1 MKKLIMLLVILLPL
15 AVAAPGHC
23 FFDWL
28 FSGGASKDA
37 IDNSAL
43 GDLRAWW
50 TGNPGYVFNPWWSGP
65 SNPQAQ
71 GSSGA
76 SYGPQAPYPQM
87 PQPNISYSPPQ
98 GQPPTGYGQP
108 MQQPMPQA
116 MQPGYGGGMAAAGQQ
131 YQMPAQGYQPM
142 PQYQPTPQYQAAP
155 QTYQPPQ
162 GYQAAPQMM
171 QQPVPQQ
178 GYPGVAGAPQM
189 APQGNYRQ

>member
-1 MKKLIMLLVILLPL
+1 MKKLIFMLIILLPL

-28 FSGGASKDA
+28 FSGGASRDA

-76 SYGPQAPYPQM
+76 YGPQAPYPQM

-98 GQPPTGYGQP
+98 GPPAGYGQP

-116 MQPGYGGGMAAAGQQ
+116 MQPGYGPGMAAGVNNIKCRRRAINLCLNTRLRRNIKPHRRRTTPSGVPSCTPDDATTRASAGLSG
-131 YQMPAQGYQPM
+131 YGRRSANGPA
-142 PQYQPTPQYQAAP
+142 
-155 QTYQPPQ
+155 
-162 GYQAAPQMM
+162 
-171 QQPVPQQ
+171 
-178 GYPGVAGAPQM
+178 
-189 APQGNYRQ
+189 R

>member
-1 MKKLIMLLVILLPL
+1 MKKLIFLLIILLPL

-23 FFDWL
+23 FFDWF
-28 FSGGASKDA
+28 FSGGASRDA

-76 SYGPQAPYPQM
+76 YGPQAPYPQM

-98 GQPPTGYGQP
+98 GPPAGYGQP

-116 MQPGYGGGMAAAGQQ
+116 MQPGYGPGMAAAGQQ
-131 YQMPAQGYQPM
+131 YQMPAQS
-142 PQYQPTPQYQAAP
+142 YQPTPQYQATPQYQTAP
-155 QTYQPPQ
+155 QTYQPSPQ

-171 QQPVPQQ
+171 QQPAPQQ

-189 APQGNYRQ
+189 VPQGSYGQ